1 MRYRPSG
8 FWTTRLL
15 MCELLIFEGTLYR
28 LRGGV
33 DDFESLHVPGV
44 EGKHRAVEAPGDR
57 DLAQGSPTGADRDH
71 AVRRGDDQ
79 RVARLTK
86 PGREREREVWVRTA
100 AVGVGQDADHRTAL
114 ARRAFARRAHH
125 AAKSSGDH
133 DRAMLGEKP
142 ADLARRVELRWGG
155 LGGAANRDIPAN
167 SPRNPRLRRDFA
179 GAPGHRAKSLFGT
192 LRREVQRPWGKEV
205 RRSLDKPNRGAGRL
219 VCQPGAREEGSF

>member
-33 DDFESLHVPGV
+33 DHFEALHVPGV
-44 EGKHRAVEAPGDR
+44 EGKHGAVEAPGDR

-79 RVARLTK
+79 RVARLAK

-114 ARRAFARRAHH
+114 TRRSFARRAHH
-125 AAKSSGDH
+125 AAKSSVDH
-133 DRAMLGEKP
+133 DRAFAGEEP
-142 ADLARRVELRWGG
+142 AHLSRRLELRWGR
-155 LGGAANRDIPAN
+155 LGSAAHRDISA
-167 SPRNPRLRRDFA
+167 
-179 GAPGHRAKSLFGT
+179 GHRERSLFGT
-192 LRREVQRPWGKEV
+192 ICCEVQRPWGKEV